1 MKTINLRHIF
11 PEYELD
17 CFIELPDS
25 DVEAFTANLTRE
37 TAYVYIEFQR
47 EENNY
52 NRRVFR
58 HKAQYS
64 LDQGDGIENEVV
76 EKSTDPFETYTD
88 KLVKQELYDA
98 IKSLPQKQGER
109 IYTYLVL
116 GMSKAEIARRE
127 GVDEKNVRQA
137 IERGL
142 EKMKNILKNF
152 SE

>member
-1 MKTINLRHIF
+1 MKTINIRNIF

-25 DVEAFTANLTRE
+25 DVEAFTASLTKE

-58 HKAQYS
+58 HKAHYS
-64 LDQGDGIENEVV
+64 LDQDDGIESEII
-76 EKSTDPFETYTD
+76 EKSADPFEIYAE
-88 KLVKQELYDA
+88 KLMKQELYDA
-98 IKSLPQKQGER
+98 IKSLPKKQGER
-109 IYTYLVL
+109 IYAHLVL
-116 GMSKAEIARRE
+116 GMSKAEIARRD

-142 EKMKNILKNF
+142 EKLRKMLKNF